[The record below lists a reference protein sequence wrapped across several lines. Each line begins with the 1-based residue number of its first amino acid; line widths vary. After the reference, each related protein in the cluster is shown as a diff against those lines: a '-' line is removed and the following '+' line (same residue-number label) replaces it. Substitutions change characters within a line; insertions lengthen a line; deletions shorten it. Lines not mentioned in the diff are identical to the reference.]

1 LPVGPE
7 WRLLWHGIAFKI
19 SADFNQEWS
28 PPSRRPKGDPLNM
41 GNQIAVQE
49 GLFTWPSD
57 NPQLIGRKELSTGRI
72 YFPAIHNY
80 VSDEDSEEVLLSTRG
95 TLWTWTVQGFLPKN
109 PPYRGTESVAE
120 FEPYG
125 VGYVE
130 LPGEVIVETRLTT
143 ANPDELE
150 IGMEMELVIEKFMD
164 DEEGNEIMMFAFK
177 PAKD

>member
-1 LPVGPE
+1 
-7 WRLLWHGIAFKI
+7 
-19 SADFNQEWS
+19 
-28 PPSRRPKGDPLNM
+28 M
-41 GNQIAVQE
+41 GQQIAVQE

-57 NPQLIGRKELSTGRI
+57 NPQLIGRLEKKTGRI

-80 VSDEDSEEVLLSTRG
+80 VSEEDSEEVLLATRG
-95 TLWTWTVQGFLPKN
+95 TLWTWTIQGFLPKN
-109 PPYRGTESVAE
+109 PPYAGKEGTED

-150 IGMEMELVIEKFMD
+150 IGMEMELVIEKFIT
-164 DEEGNEIMMFAFK
+164 DEDGNDVMMFAFK
-177 PAKD
+177 PATD